1 MKKYI
6 IGIAAALLAA
16 CATSCIKDLDQLP
29 LNKTDVTSETAYN
42 NELGGYLQGLS
53 KIYFEL
59 VSNDLT
65 DLNIG
70 DGGASELLRA
80 YWSLNEC
87 STDEAKCAWSGDAWV
102 RAVNTNTYSEA
113 ANDAVLAVYARSIH
127 GVTFTNEFLRQTT
140 DDKLTQRGCSAE
152 VKEKVAGL
160 RAEARFLRAFYYY
173 VAMDVFGRPCFVT
186 EDSPFGA
193 VTPAQIESRA
203 KMFEYIESE
212 LLDLVKDDS
221 DMPEVHANYPRAD
234 KGSCYGLL
242 ARMYLNAG
250 VYTGTSYNDRGTE
263 RWEDAKKICEKIFTL
278 GYATAPTYA
287 ELFRGDNGENPDAI
301 KEMLFVAS
309 YNAEQTQSYGGTSY
323 LSFSALSENDA
334 IFHPTGI
341 NNGWG
346 GNRIPYEFI
355 QKYFAP
361 TGFELYSNG
370 RFKNANYTVTDA
382 RGEMFNVYFPGS
394 EAKTKD
400 FHPVVVS
407 NQTAGAAIEGDVYE
421 GVTKDTKDAV
431 KCVLDSDNTQFVYIS
446 KDKAKGNAD
455 AGKVYYAI
463 AKDEKGKDKADVKFT
478 LVKKEKDLKAGK
490 DIVNEIF
497 KVVPGPSADA
507 NIFMNDDEEIIYLS
521 KDAAEG
527 AVESGVDYYSI
538 SRSKAPL
545 GQVSEMTELYNFEYG
560 WKCWKFNN
568 IPHDQTA
575 EGFEETAKTK
585 AYSDIDFP
593 IIRLGEIYLI
603 HAEACMNLGEPTNAT
618 ALANLKKL
626 SDRAG
631 VAAPT
636 EITQEYLISERAK
649 ELMWE
654 GHRRTDLI
662 RWKLYTS
669 STFLWPW
676 KGGTLAGEGFED
688 YKYMYAL
695 PPGEM
700 TANPTLEQTPGYK

>member
-6 IGIAAALLAA
+6 LGIAAALLVLGT
-16 CATSCIKDLDQLP
+16 TSCIKDLDQLP

-42 NELGGYLQGLS
+42 NEIGGYLQGLS

-80 YWSLNEC
+80 YWSLNEL

-102 RAVNTNTYSEA
+102 RDVETNKYSDA

-140 DDKLTQRGCSAE
+140 DDKLSQRGCSDE
-152 VKEKVAGL
+152 VKAKVKTL
-160 RAEARFLRAFYYY
+160 RAEARFLRAFYYF
-173 VAMDVFGRPCFVT
+173 VAMDTFGRPCFVT
-186 EDSPFGA
+186 EDSEFGA
-193 VTPAQIESRA
+193 VTPKQIESRKA
-203 KMFEYIESE
+203 MFEYIESE
-212 LLDLVKDDS
+212 LLDLVKDGS
-221 DMPEVHANYPRAD
+221 DMPEARSNYPRAD

-263 RWEDAKKICEKIFTL
+263 RWEDAKNICEKIFTL
-278 GYATAPTYA
+278 GYDTAPTHA

-334 IFHPTGI
+334 IFRPTGI

-355 QKYFAP
+355 EKYFAP
-361 TGFELYSNG
+361 TDFELDEKG
-370 RFKNANYTVTDA
+370 RFINGNYTVADK
-382 RGEMFNVYFPGS
+382 RGQVFNVYFPGT
-394 EAKTKD
+394 TKKVKGMRD
-400 FHPVVVS
+400 KLD
-407 NQTAGAAIEGDVYE
+407 AEGRIIVD
-421 GVTKDTKDAV
+421 KD
-431 KCVLDSDNTQFVYIS
+431 
-446 KDKAKGNAD
+446 
-455 AGKVYYAI
+455 GKV
-463 AKDEKGKDKADVKFT
+463 VQ
-478 LVKKEKDLKAGK
+478 
-490 DIVNEIF
+490 
-497 KVVPGPSADA
+497 
-507 NIFMNDDEEIIYLS
+507 EEYEEEVQ
-521 KDAAEG
+521 D
-527 AVESGVDYYSI
+527 
-538 SRSKAPL
+538 KAPL
-545 GQVSEMTELYNFEYG
+545 GQVSEMTELFNFEYG
-560 WKCWKFNN
+560 WKCWKYNN
-568 IPHDQTA
+568 IPHDMTVD
-575 EGFEETAKTK
+575 EFKETAGSK
-585 AYSDIDFP
+585 AYSDIDYP

-603 HAEACMNLGEPTNAT
+603 HAEACMNLGEAGNAT

-631 VAAPT
+631 VDAPT
-636 EITQEYLISERAK
+636 TITQEYLIAERAK

-662 RWKLYTS
+662 RWKLYS
-669 STFLWPW
+669 SSSFLWPW

-700 TANPTLEQTPGYK
+700 TANPTLEQTPGY